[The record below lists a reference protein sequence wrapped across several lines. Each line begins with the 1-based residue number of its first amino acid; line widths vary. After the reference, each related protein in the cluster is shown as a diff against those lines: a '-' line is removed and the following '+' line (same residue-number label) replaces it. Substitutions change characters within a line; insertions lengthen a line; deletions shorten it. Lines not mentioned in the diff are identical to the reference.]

1 MKRNASVAQNVLA
14 DLESAANKKGNGC
27 LEGIIE
33 RAGIL
38 APVDVYVW
46 PSTDSVDA
54 GLRRGVAYARGSL
67 FMEDRYLVTFRG
79 APQLENCISLYDR
92 MRATIH
98 ACLAEHSLK
107 SAASRKL
114 LNESA
119 QVLMLEFAHK
129 VWSDGEWQRLA
140 ENVDRQVRDLGC
152 KSILPVS
159 DVSECSDNAAHAADW
174 ALLAKIPS
182 VGLGEM
188 KARGGHLS
196 LVKEGPR
203 LAR

>member
-1 MKRNASVAQNVLA
+1 MKTNTPVAQNIFA
-14 DLESAANKKGNGC
+14 DHESAANKKGNGC
-27 LEGIIE
+27 LEGIIH
-33 RAGIL
+33 RAGIS

-46 PSTDSVDA
+46 PSTDKVDA
-54 GLRRGVAYARGSL
+54 GLRRGVAYARNSL
-67 FMEDRYLVTFRG
+67 YMESKYLVTFRH

-98 ACLAEHSLK
+98 GCLAEHELT

-119 QVLMLEFAHK
+119 QVLMLEFAHR
-129 VWSDGEWQRLA
+129 VWSDGKWQRFA
-140 ENVDRQVRDLGC
+140 ENVDRQVRALGC
-152 KSILPVS
+152 KGILPVT
-159 DVSECSDNAAHAADW
+159 DVSKCSDDAAHAADW
-174 ALLAKIPS
+174 ALLAKLPS

-188 KARGGHLS
+188 KARGNHLS